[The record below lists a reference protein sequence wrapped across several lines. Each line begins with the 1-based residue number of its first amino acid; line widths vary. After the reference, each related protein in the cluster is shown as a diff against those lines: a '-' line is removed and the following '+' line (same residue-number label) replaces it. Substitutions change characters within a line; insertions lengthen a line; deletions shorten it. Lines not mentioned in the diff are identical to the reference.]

1 MTTDNTV
8 QVVIEDITYEL
19 RTRLPWMEQR
29 RIDDLG
35 WRMFVGG
42 RELSGHS
49 DFSEIESV
57 EVATDSAKQDQARL
71 VARLVGVNR
80 REIPNLKPAHVAIL
94 LDKIVELETEE
105 AAEVDA
111 LKQGNP
117 TETPSEP

>member
-35 WRMFVGG
+35 WRMFVDG
-42 RELSGHS
+42 RELSRHS

-57 EVATDSAKQDQARL
+57 EIATDSAKQDQARL